1 VATEAYTYL
10 HLVLVAGIVLAA
22 LGLEVSMAHV
32 ADATGLGLFGAAALG
47 GGAACYLA
55 GTAFFARR
63 VIGQWRGSRLV
74 GAAILLGSVPLL
86 AVVPPLVA
94 LSIVAGILAAQLAVE
109 GVVAA
114 VLREARSLPAHR
126 RG

>member
-1 VATEAYTYL
+1 
-10 HLVLVAGIVLAA
+10 
-22 LGLEVSMAHV
+22 
-32 ADATGLGLFGAAALG
+32 
-47 GGAACYLA
+47 
-55 GTAFFARR
+55 
-63 VIGQWRGSRLV
+63 V